1 MSVLE
6 TVRRTIDEHHMFD
19 PGETVVVGVS
29 GGPDS
34 LCLLHVLRE
43 LRGEYRIH
51 LHVAH
56 LDHQIR
62 GQESADDAAFVAQI
76 SEEWRIPATIAARD
90 VPAYARER
98 RLAIEEAARQARYA
112 FLAGVAQEVG
122 ARKVAV
128 AHNADDQVESVLM
141 HFLRGAGLAGLR
153 GMQPVSPWPSQPV
166 TDDKRSRRSG
176 PKLATGRCERD
187 RLSQPPPDLTLLRPL
202 LEVPRAEIEAY
213 CRRHHLQPRFDRSN
227 LDTTYYRNRLRHE
240 LIPLLETYN
249 PGVRQVLR
257 RSAKVI
263 ADDYDYLR
271 EQGRRAWEG
280 VVTEAD
286 GAFVFALEPW
296 HRLHPSLQRQ
306 LLREA
311 IRRLRRG
318 LRNINWVHIED
329 ALTVINEKPT
339 SSIATLPQGLQL
351 FKGYDSFTVGETLP
365 RPDLPL
371 LTVERLPLTIPGV
384 TPLPE
389 SDWQVEARILS
400 RDELTEEHFSGADP
414 WQTVLDHDRAG
425 PELALRRRR
434 PGDRFQ
440 PLGLGGRAKAVSE
453 FMINEKIPAHIRDE
467 LPLVVSPRHIVWI
480 PGWRL
485 DERVKITEGTERVL
499 ELRFSKGISQEYE

>member
-1 MSVLE
+1 VSVLE
-6 TVRRTIDEHHMFD
+6 TVRRTINWHHMFD
-19 PGETVVVGVS
+19 PGETLVVGVS

-43 LRGEYRIH
+43 LGGEYEVC

-62 GQESADDAAFVAQI
+62 GQESAADAAFVAQVAK
-76 SEEWRIPATIAARD
+76 EWGIPATIAARD

-98 RLAIEEAARQARYA
+98 HLAIEEAARQARYA
-112 FLAGVAQEVG
+112 FLAQVAQEVG
-122 ARKVAV
+122 TRKVAV

-153 GMQPVSPWPSQPV
+153 GMRSLSPWPSQPV
-166 TDDKRSRRSG
+166 T
-176 PKLATGRCERD
+176 E
-187 RLSQPPPDLTLLRPL
+187 PPLDLILLRPL
-202 LEVPRAEIEAY
+202 LEVPRTEIEAY
-213 CRRHHLQPRFDRSN
+213 CRQHHLQPRFDRSN

-257 RSAKVI
+257 RAAKVV
-263 ADDYDYLR
+263 ADDYEYLR
-271 EQGRRAWEG
+271 EQGRHAWEG

-286 GAFVFALEPW
+286 DTFVFALEPW
-296 HRLHPSLQRQ
+296 QQLHPSLQRQ

-329 ALTVINEKPT
+329 ALMVLNERPT
-339 SSIATLPQGLQL
+339 GSIATLPQRLQL
-351 FKGYDSFTVGETLP
+351 FKGYESFTVGETRP

-371 LTVERLPLTIPGV
+371 LTVERLPLTVPGV

-389 SDWQVEARILS
+389 SEWRVETRILS
-400 RDELTEEHFSGADP
+400 RGELTEEHFSGADP
-414 WQTVLDHDRAG
+414 WQTALDYDRAG

-467 LPLVVSPRHIVWI
+467 FPLIVSPRHIVWI

-485 DERVKITEGTERVL
+485 DERVKITPDIKHVL
-499 ELRFSKGISQEYE
+499 WLSFSKEALES

>member
-1 MSVLE
+1 MSLLE
-6 TVRRTIDEHHMFD
+6 TVRRTINRHQMFD
-19 PGETVVVGVS
+19 PGETLVVGVS

-43 LRGEYRIH
+43 LRGEYDVR

-62 GQESADDAAFVAQI
+62 DQESAADAAFVARVA
-76 SEEWRIPATIAARD
+76 EEWGIPATVAARD
-90 VPAYARER
+90 VPAYACER

-112 FLAGVAQEVG
+112 FLAGVAQETG

-128 AHNADDQVESVLM
+128 AHNAGDQVESVLM

-153 GMQPVSPWPSQPV
+153 GMGPVSPWPSQPI
-166 TDDKRSRRSG
+166 TS
-176 PKLATGRCERD
+176 
-187 RLSQPPPDLTLLRPL
+187 PPLDLILLRPL

-213 CRRHHLQPRFDRSN
+213 CRQHRLQPRFDRSN

-249 PGVRQVLR
+249 PGVREVVR
-257 RSAKVI
+257 RTARVI
-263 ADDYDYLR
+263 ADDHEYLR

-296 HRLHPSLQRQ
+296 RQLHPSLQRQ

-318 LRNINWVHIED
+318 LRNINWVHIEG
-329 ALTVINEKPT
+329 ALTVLNERPT
-339 SSIATLPQGLQL
+339 GSIATLPQGLQL
-351 FKGYDSFTVGETLP
+351 FKGYDRFTVGEALP

-371 LTVERLPLTIPGV
+371 LTVERLPLTVPGV

-389 SDWQVEARILS
+389 SEWQVEASVLS
-400 RDELTEEHFSGADP
+400 RGELTGEDFSDANP
-414 WQTVLDHDRAG
+414 WQTVLAYDRAG

-467 LPLVVSPRHIVWI
+467 FPLVVSPRHIVWI

-485 DERVKITEGTERVL
+485 DERVKITEGTKRVL
-499 ELRFSKGISQEYE
+499 WLAFSKESLEA

>member
-1 MSVLE
+1 MSLLE
-6 TVRRTIDEHHMFD
+6 TVRRTINRHQMFD
-19 PGETVVVGVS
+19 PGETLVVGVS

-43 LRGEYRIH
+43 LRGEYDVR

-62 GQESADDAAFVAQI
+62 GQESAADAAFVARVA
-76 SEEWRIPATIAARD
+76 EEWGIPATVAARD
-90 VPAYARER
+90 VPAYACER

-112 FLAGVAQEVG
+112 FLAGVAQETG

-128 AHNADDQVESVLM
+128 AHNAGDQVESVLM

-153 GMQPVSPWPSQPV
+153 GMGPVSPWPSQPI
-166 TDDKRSRRSG
+166 TS
-176 PKLATGRCERD
+176 
-187 RLSQPPPDLTLLRPL
+187 PPLDLILLRPL

-213 CRRHHLQPRFDRSN
+213 CRQHRLQPRFDRSN

-249 PGVRQVLR
+249 PGVREVVR
-257 RSAKVI
+257 RTARVI
-263 ADDYDYLR
+263 ADDHEYLR

-296 HRLHPSLQRQ
+296 RQLHPSLQRQ

-318 LRNINWVHIED
+318 LRNINWVHIEG
-329 ALTVINEKPT
+329 ALTVLNERPT
-339 SSIATLPQGLQL
+339 GSIATLPQGLQL
-351 FKGYDSFTVGETLP
+351 FKGYDRFTVGEALP

-371 LTVERLPLTIPGV
+371 LTVERLPLTVPGV

-389 SDWQVEARILS
+389 SEWQVEASVLS
-400 RDELTEEHFSGADP
+400 RGELTGEDFSDANP
-414 WQTVLDHDRAG
+414 WQTVLAYDRAG

-467 LPLVVSPRHIVWI
+467 FPLVVSPRHIVWI

-485 DERVKITEGTERVL
+485 DERVKITEGTKRVL
-499 ELRFSKGISQEYE
+499 WLAFSKESLEA

>member
-1 MSVLE
+1 MSLLE
-6 TVRRTIDEHHMFD
+6 TVRRTINRHQMFD
-19 PGETVVVGVS
+19 PGETLVVGVS

-43 LRGEYRIH
+43 LRGEYDVR

-62 GQESADDAAFVAQI
+62 GQESAADAAFVARVA
-76 SEEWRIPATIAARD
+76 EEWGIPATVAARD

-112 FLAGVAQEVG
+112 FLAGVAQETG

-128 AHNADDQVESVLM
+128 AHNAGDQVESVLM

-153 GMQPVSPWPSQPV
+153 GMGPVSPWPSQPI
-166 TDDKRSRRSG
+166 TS
-176 PKLATGRCERD
+176 
-187 RLSQPPPDLTLLRPL
+187 PPLDLILLRPL

-213 CRRHHLQPRFDRSN
+213 CRQHRLQPRFDRSN

-249 PGVRQVLR
+249 PGVREVVR
-257 RSAKVI
+257 RTARVI
-263 ADDYDYLR
+263 ADDHEYLR

-296 HRLHPSLQRQ
+296 RQLHPSLQRQ

-318 LRNINWVHIED
+318 LRNINWVHIEG
-329 ALTVINEKPT
+329 ALTVLNERPT
-339 SSIATLPQGLQL
+339 GSIATLPQGLQL
-351 FKGYDSFTVGETLP
+351 FKGYDRFTVGEALP

-371 LTVERLPLTIPGV
+371 LTVERLPLTVPGV
-384 TPLPE
+384 TPLPK
-389 SDWQVEARILS
+389 SAWQVEARILS
-400 RDELTEEHFSGADP
+400 RGELTGEHFSDANP
-414 WQTVLDHDRAG
+414 WQTVLAYDRAG

-467 LPLVVSPRHIVWI
+467 FPLVVSPRHIVWI

-485 DERVKITEGTERVL
+485 DERVKITEGTKRVL
-499 ELRFSKGISQEYE
+499 WLAFSKESLEA

>member
-6 TVRRTIDEHHMFD
+6 TVRRTIDEHRMFD
-19 PGETVVVGVS
+19 PGEMVVVGVS

-43 LRGEYRIH
+43 LRGEYGIR

-62 GQESADDAAFVAQI
+62 GQESADDAAFVARI
-76 SEEWRIPATIAARD
+76 AEEWGIPATIATRD

-112 FLAGVAQEVG
+112 FLAQVAQEVG

-153 GMQPVSPWPSQPV
+153 GMQPISPWPSQPV
-166 TDDKRSRRSG
+166 TK
-176 PKLATGRCERD
+176 
-187 RLSQPPPDLTLLRPL
+187 PPVNLILLRPL
-202 LEVPRAEIEAY
+202 LEVPRTEIEAY
-213 CRRHHLQPRFDRSN
+213 CRQHHLQPRFDRSN

-249 PGVRQVLR
+249 PGVREVLR

-271 EQGRRAWEG
+271 NQGRRAWEQ

-286 GAFVFALEPW
+286 GGFTFALEPW
-296 HRLHPSLQRQ
+296 RQLHPSLQRQ

-329 ALTVINEKPT
+329 ALKVIHERPT
-339 SSIATLPQGLQL
+339 GSIATLPQGLQL
-351 FKGYDSFTVGETLP
+351 FKGYESFTVGEALP

-371 LTVERLPLTIPGV
+371 LTVERLPLTIPGA
-384 TPLPE
+384 TPLPG
-389 SDWQVEARILS
+389 SNWQVEARILP
-400 RDELTEEHFSGADP
+400 RDELTEEHFSDANP
-414 WQTVLDHDRAG
+414 WQTVLDYDRAG

-440 PLGLGGRAKAVSE
+440 PLGLGGREKTVSA

-467 LPLVVSPRHIVWI
+467 LPLVVSPQHIVWI

-485 DERVKITEGTERVL
+485 DERVKITEDTERVL
-499 ELRFSKGISQEYE
+499 ELEFSEIVIYRMCVA